1 MLMLRRILTL
11 HNLVFALVTVASGQ
25 LVPQSP
31 SVHRGDVETV
41 KGSIP
46 QGVSTIAVRRP
57 GGIPSSDIPLSIRT
71 QSPAEFTFIVVSS
84 KPGAPFN
91 GIVPFGR
98 YDLVLKDAGDKEL
111 PDKLQTFIDVVP
123 GDVHLNSVGSFD
135 PYPQPPKDAKG
146 QVVKD
151 AKGKEGGEY
160 AIYLEGSGFSDIPTR
175 MSSCWMISPSSSAA
189 TLAKET
195 ARPIWKLIPAWAA
208 AISASSGYRFRITAP
223 TR

>member
-46 QGVSTIAVRRP
+46 QGLSTIAVRRP
-57 GGIPSSDIPLSIRT
+57 GGIPSSDIPLTIRT

-91 GIVPFGR
+91 GVVPFGR

-111 PDKLQTFIDVVP
+111 PNKLQTFIDVVP
-123 GDVHLNSVGSFD
+123 GDVHLNSVDSFD
-135 PYPQPPKDAKG
+135 PYPQPRKDAKG
-146 QVVKD
+146 QVVN
-151 AKGKEGGEY
+151 AKGKEAGEY
-160 AIYLEGSGFSDIPTR
+160 AIDLEGSGFSEIQDENVVLLDDEPLVKC
-175 MSSCWMISPSSSAA
+175 SDPS
-189 TLAKET
+189 TTVL
-195 ARPIWKLIPAWAA
+195 
-208 AISASSGYRFRITAP
+208 
-223 TR
+223 